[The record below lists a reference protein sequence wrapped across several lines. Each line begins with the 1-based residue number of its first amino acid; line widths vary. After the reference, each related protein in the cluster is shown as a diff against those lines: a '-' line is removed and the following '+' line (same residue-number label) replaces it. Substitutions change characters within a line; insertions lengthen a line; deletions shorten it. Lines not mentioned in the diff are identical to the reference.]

1 MPTRNFDLT
10 DELDNFLPEE
20 VDGNRYP
27 SPTEMTS
34 SFVRAPE
41 SREKLAALRAA
52 LDEGLVSGVYEGD
65 VFAELRAE
73 LWSESETSDED
84 AID

>member
-10 DELDNFLPEE
+10 GELDNFLPEE
-20 VDGNRYP
+20 VDGNYYP
-27 SPTEMTS
+27 SPSEMPGS
-34 SFVRAPE
+34 SVRVPE

-52 LDEGLVSGVYEGD
+52 LDEGLASGVYEGD
-65 VFAELRAE
+65 VFAEIRAE